1 MEATDRANCVGN
13 GSTSASSNRP
23 AIEVRGLRKFYRA
36 STGHQTVNV
45 LSDIDLDVASGHFL
59 SLVGPS
65 GCGKTT
71 LLNIVA
77 GLTPYERG
85 VVRRLGEPVHGPSL
99 DAAIVFQ
106 APNLVPWRTALDNVL
121 LAAQLAG
128 RRRRDFSERAKAL
141 LELVGLAQSM
151 KKYPRQLSGG
161 MQQRVAIARA
171 LLLTPDLLLMDEPFG
186 ALDAL
191 TREQLNLELQRIWS
205 ETKCTVIFVTH
216 SISEAVLLSDE
227 IVVMSPGPSSRV
239 AYRTPVA
246 LTRPR
251 GLELSASPDFGEL
264 VQTVRS
270 HLKI

>member
-1 MEATDRANCVGN
+1 MEAAEQASPVNN
-13 GSTSASSNRP
+13 GSMSVSSNRP
-23 AIEVRGLRKFYRA
+23 AIEVRGLRKFFRA
-36 STGHQTVNV
+36 PAGHQVVNV
-45 LSDIDLDVASGHFL
+45 LSDIDLEVASGHFL

-77 GLTPYERG
+77 GLIPYDRG
-85 VVRRLGEPVHGPSL
+85 IVLRLGEPVHGPSL
-99 DAAIVFQ
+99 DAGIVFQ

-128 RRRRDFSERAKAL
+128 RKRKNFLERAESL
-141 LELVGLAQSM
+141 LALVGLKHSM
-151 KKYPRQLSGG
+151 KRYPRQLSGG

-239 AYRTPVA
+239 AYRTPVP
-246 LTRPR
+246 LGRPR